1 MTQKCDAFVFSYVEQ
16 NQIHSDESI
25 GSAPQLSRINKVSRN
40 KFGIKV
46 SSCLEDASQIMNSL

>member
-1 MTQKCDAFVFSYVEQ
+1 MTQKCDAFLFPTLKQ

-25 GSAPQLSRINKVSRN
+25 DSAPQFSRINKVSRN

-46 SSCLEDASQIMNSL
+46 SSCLEDASQITNSL